1 VRPQT
6 RDFRHF
12 RKTMT
17 KWRQFSLM
25 VNKPVYMDNQATT
38 RVDPRVLAA
47 MLPWFSEHYGNA
59 GSVSHPFGWDA
70 LEAVDAARKS
80 VAQSIGA
87 REREIV
93 FTSGATESNNLA
105 IRGITQAPRR
115 RGNHLVSLK
124 TEHKAVLDPLRRLGR
139 QGFDITLLDV
149 AAADQDDTGI
159 VDLDQL
165 RDAIGD
171 ETILVSV
178 MLANNEIGTL
188 QPIKEIAEIC
198 RNRDVPLHCDATQA
212 IGKIPVDV
220 NQLDV
225 DYMSFS
231 AHKIYGPK
239 GIGVFYVRRR
249 PAGARLIPQL
259 DGGGQE
265 HGLRS
270 GTLNVPGIV
279 GLGHAM
285 RLCDEERQPEERRVR
300 AIRDRLAKSL
310 RAAVSDTLLNGPPL
324 GTSHHLSNNLNLTFR
339 GVDGEA
345 LMMSMRDLA
354 VSSGSACTSAN
365 PEPSHVLRAIG
376 RSDEDTRASLRFGI
390 GRFNTEEEVDFA
402 VNLVADTVSRL
413 RIMGNPA

>member
-1 VRPQT
+1 
-6 RDFRHF
+6 
-12 RKTMT
+12 
-17 KWRQFSLM
+17 M
-25 VNKPVYMDNQATT
+25 VNKPVYMDNHATT
-38 RVDPRVLAA
+38 RVDPRVLTA
-47 MLPWFSEHYGNA
+47 MLPWFTEHYGNA
-59 GSVSHPFGWDA
+59 GSVAHPFGWDA
-70 LEAVDAARKS
+70 LEAVDNARKS

-87 REREIV
+87 RDREIV

-105 IRGITQAPRR
+105 IRGVSQAPRR
-115 RGNHLVSLK
+115 RGNHLISLK
-124 TEHKAVLDPLRRLGR
+124 TEHKAVLDPLKRLAR
-139 QGFDITLLDV
+139 QGFEITVLDV
-149 AAADQDDTGI
+149 AEADREDTGM
-159 VDLDQL
+159 VDLDRL
-165 RDAIGD
+165 RDTIGD

-188 QPIKEIAEIC
+188 QPIREIADIC
-198 RNRDVPLHCDATQA
+198 HSKGVPLHCDATQA
-212 IGKIPVDV
+212 IGKISVDV
-220 NQLDV
+220 TQLDI
-225 DYMSFS
+225 DYLSFS

-239 GIGVFYVRRR
+239 GIGGFYIRRR
-249 PAGARLIPQL
+249 PTGARLLPQL

-279 GLGHAM
+279 GLAEAM
-285 RLCDEERQPEERRVR
+285 RLCDEVRLEEEPRVH

-310 RAAVSDTLLNGPPL
+310 QSAVRDTLLNGPPL
-324 GTSHHLSNNLNLTFR
+324 GADNHLSNNLNLTFC

-402 VNLVADTVSRL
+402 VSLISDTVSRL
-413 RIMGNPA
+413 RKMGNPS